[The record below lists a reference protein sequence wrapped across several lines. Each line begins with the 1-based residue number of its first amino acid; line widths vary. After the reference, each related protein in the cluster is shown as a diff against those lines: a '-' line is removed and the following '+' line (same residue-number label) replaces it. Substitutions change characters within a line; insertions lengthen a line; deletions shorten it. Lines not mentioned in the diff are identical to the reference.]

1 MTATWLLR
9 FAGIIAIGLILVA
22 SRFFSLWLQA
32 YVSGARIH
40 LVSLMLM
47 PLRKVDPQVVVQ
59 CKVMLVQAGLTHVPV
74 NEIEAH
80 ILAGGDVKRVTLA
93 LIAAHRSEIKLDW
106 NTAAAIDLAGR
117 DILEAVQ
124 VSVNPKVIYCPDPAD
139 GRGTMLSGVAK
150 DGIQLNVRVWV
161 TVRTNLAQL
170 IGGAAEQT
178 VIARV
183 GQAIVTAIG
192 SCESYRDA
200 LADPLLITRQALE
213 KGLDSQTSFSVVSID
228 IADIDVGTNIGAI
241 LRVNQANADI
251 RIEQANAEKRRA
263 MAIAKEQEMKALT
276 QQYRADVVL
285 QEAKIPSAIAAAYR
299 LGQLRVKLTPTLP
312 SQRLKLAHPQAYLI
326 KQA

>member
-1 MTATWLLR
+1 MTVTWPLI
-9 FAGIIAIGLILVA
+9 FAGLIATGLILVV
-22 SRFFSLWLQA
+22 SQFFSLWLQA
-32 YVSGARIH
+32 YVSGSRIH
-40 LVSLMLM
+40 LVSLITM
-47 PLRKVDPQVVVQ
+47 PLRKVEPHVVVQ

-80 ILAGGDVKRVTLA
+80 ILAGGDVQRVTLA

-161 TVRTNLAQL
+161 TVRTNLTQL

-228 IADIDVGTNIGAI
+228 IADIDVGSNIGAI

-251 RIEQANAEKRRA
+251 RIEQAKAEKRRA

-276 QQYRADVVL
+276 QQYRAEFVL
-285 QEAKIPSAIAAAYR
+285 QEAKIPAAIADAYR
-299 LGQLRVKLTPTLP
+299 LGQLRAKSNPSLP
-312 SQRLKLAHPQAYLI
+312 VQRLKIASPLKDALKPA
-326 KQA
+326 

>member
-228 IADIDVGTNIGAI
+228 IADIDVGTNIGAV